1 VYGGEVRGFAVI
13 TTVLCIVSSA
23 SAATLTGTVYLDVDG
38 DSAFSAPD
46 EPLAGV
52 RVAFGPATYVATT
65 DAAGEYTVTV
75 PDGVSGIVWASVP
88 EIGRPGPAW
97 SSVTSATGTIEADIA
112 IVPAADVGDTFSFV
126 VFADSHMDG
135 DDAIWTADDLGL
147 ALDQGLATPVPPR
160 FFTIVGDI
168 TQANRPEDFAQVD
181 AAFAAVDAPW
191 VPVPGNHD
199 WYDGGAA
206 YRAKWGPDSYSF
218 TTGGVHV
225 VVWNSALSAA
235 AVRTLITRDLE
246 GIDPATTVIALGHVP
261 PRDDVAAAMRD
272 AGVDAIF
279 TGHWHANRV
288 IDHDGLVEYGTQ
300 TAVMGGIDLSPAGYR
315 VVDVA
320 GGSLAIAHHN
330 FVDEPVVELVAP
342 SSPACVT
349 DGGELL
355 VSVEVGSATT
365 RVTATIDGGDAIVL
379 ERAGGW
385 VWRGSYPALD
395 EGAHDVTIPV
405 EDVEGELVRRTAS
418 LYGCVADEAL
428 VDLAPM
434 QTGEWRGLQGGPEHL
449 GSVADPL
456 PLPLAPLWTAAL
468 GGHAHLGAPVVE
480 GGRVFVAI
488 SDFADGAD
496 DGVVALDLTTG
507 ATLWRYLAD
516 APVHHAPAVADGTV
530 VLATTTGRIIA
541 LAAED
546 GTERWTLD
554 LAEGFD
560 STETAL
566 WASPTIADGTV
577 YVGHQHRLVAVD
589 VAAGTI
595 LWSATP
601 EAAGDTSGSA
611 SALAV
616 GVDDV
621 VGAFH
626 RNSGVAS
633 WTRDGEP
640 RWRQEGPPVQ
650 GVNGAVLA
658 VGDRLFVGNV
668 AGAVT
673 ALDRRTGEILWT
685 TPLIDAHTWA
695 YASAGSF
702 AYADG
707 RLFVPLVWGR
717 FVALDAE
724 TGAELWSK
732 SARAGTLRTAH
743 YRGDQ
748 PGFQAS
754 PLVAGDQVWA
764 ADTSGLLH
772 AWDAATGDERWSYD
786 LRVPVLG
793 GMAAAGELLVVATWD
808 GTVRVFADVDRV
820 PTHAE
825 PPAGCCSAG
834 RPTADVVLGILL
846 VAMALR
852 RRRRHDR
859 RVARSR

>member
-1 VYGGEVRGFAVI
+1 VRGFAVV
-13 TTVLCIVSSA
+13 TTVLCTVSSA
-23 SAATLTGTVYLDVDG
+23 SAATLTGTVYLDIDG
-38 DSAFSAPD
+38 DGLFSAPD

-52 RVAFGPATYVATT
+52 RVAFGPATYVTTT
-65 DAAGEYTVTV
+65 DGAGQYTLTL

-88 EIGRPGPAW
+88 EAGRPGPAW
-97 SSVTSATGTIEADIA
+97 ASVASASGTIEADVAIA
-112 IVPAADVGDTFSFV
+112 PAADAGDAFTFV
-126 VFADSHMDG
+126 VYADSHMDG
-135 DDAIWTADDLGL
+135 DDGAWTADDLGL
-147 ALDQGLATPVPPR
+147 VLDQGLATSVSPR

-206 YRAKWGPDSYSF
+206 YRAKWGPDCYSF

-225 VVWNSALSAA
+225 IVWNSALSASM
-235 AVRTLITRDLE
+235 VRTFITRDLE
-246 GIDPATTVIALGHVP
+246 TIDPSTTVIALGHVP

-272 AGVDAIF
+272 VGVDALF

-320 GGSLAIAHHN
+320 GGALSIAHHT
-330 FVDEPVVELVAP
+330 FVEDAVVELVSP
-342 SSPACVT
+342 PSPACVT
-349 DGGELL
+349 GAGELL
-355 VSVEVGSATT
+355 VSVEAGAATT
-365 RVTATIDGGDAIVL
+365 SVTATIDGGDPIVL

-385 VWRGSYPALD
+385 VWRGGYGALE
-395 EGAHDVTIPV
+395 EGAHEVTISV
-405 EDVEGELVRRTAS
+405 DDVEGELVRRIAS
-418 LYGCVADEAL
+418 IHVCVDDEAL

-434 QTGEWRGLQGGPEHL
+434 QTGDWRELQGGPEHV
-449 GSVADPL
+449 GSVPDRL
-456 PLPLAPLWTAAL
+456 PVPLAPLWTSAV

-480 GGRVFVAI
+480 GNRVFVAV
-488 SDFADGAD
+488 SDFADAAAD
-496 DGVVALDLTTG
+496 GIVALDLSTG
-507 ATLWRYLAD
+507 ALLWRYLAA
-516 APVHHAPAVADGTV
+516 APVRHAPAVADGTV
-530 VLATTTGRIIA
+530 IVATTTGRIIA

-546 GTERWTLD
+546 GAERWTLD

-560 STETAL
+560 STETSL

-589 VAAGTI
+589 AATGTI
-595 LWSATP
+595 LWSVAP
-601 EAAGDTSGSA
+601 EGAGDTSGSA

-616 GVDDV
+616 GADDV
-621 VGAFH
+621 IGAFH

-640 RWRQEGPPVQ
+640 SWRQEGPPVQ

-658 VGDRLFVGNV
+658 AGDRLFVGNV
-668 AGAVT
+668 AGAVS
-673 ALDRRTGEILWT
+673 ALDRRTGAVLWT
-685 TPLIDAHTWA
+685 SPLVDAHTWS
-695 YASAGSF
+695 YASVGSF

-707 RLFVPLVWGR
+707 RLFVPLTWGR

-732 SARAGTLRTAH
+732 GARGGVLRTAH
-743 YRGDQ
+743 YRGRQ

-754 PLVAGDQVWA
+754 PLVTGDQVWA

-772 AWDAATGDERWSYD
+772 VWDAATGDERWSYD

-808 GTVRVFADVDRV
+808 GTVRAFADIDRV
-820 PTHAE
+820 PTHVE
-825 PPAGCCSAG
+825 PDAGCCSAG
-834 RPTADVVLGILL
+834 RPTGDVALGLLL
-846 VAMALR
+846 VAARLR
-852 RRRRHDR
+852 RRRRR
-859 RVARSR
+859 AAS